1 MEQNEQVIF
10 KVNKR
15 INNDD
20 PFPFIINPILITNN
34 LSVEI
39 SPQVEMKKP
48 WL

>member
-39 SPQVEMKKP
+39 YKVEMKEP

>member
-20 PFPFIINPILITNN
+20 PFPDIINPIL
-34 LSVEI
+34 V
-39 SPQVEMKKP
+39 
-48 WL
+48 